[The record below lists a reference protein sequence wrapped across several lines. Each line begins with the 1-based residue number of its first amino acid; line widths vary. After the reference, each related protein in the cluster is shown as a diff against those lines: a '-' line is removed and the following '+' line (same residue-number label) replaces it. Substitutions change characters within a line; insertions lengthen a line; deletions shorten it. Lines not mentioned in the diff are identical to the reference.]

1 VKEIGVG
8 KGVLLAFSFVR
19 VVLCSIT
26 MTTTTTTMMM
36 MMMTT
41 TTMCERKRKRERP
54 DLLVTFV
61 IWFVMTNDQHVT
73 KHI

>member
-1 VKEIGVG
+1 
-8 KGVLLAFSFVR
+8 
-19 VVLCSIT
+19 
-26 MTTTTTTMMM
+26 
-36 MMMTT
+36 MTT

-73 KHI
+73 KRI

>member
-1 VKEIGVG
+1 VKEIGVR

-26 MTTTTTTMMM
+26 MTTTTTT
-36 MMMTT
+36 MMTT